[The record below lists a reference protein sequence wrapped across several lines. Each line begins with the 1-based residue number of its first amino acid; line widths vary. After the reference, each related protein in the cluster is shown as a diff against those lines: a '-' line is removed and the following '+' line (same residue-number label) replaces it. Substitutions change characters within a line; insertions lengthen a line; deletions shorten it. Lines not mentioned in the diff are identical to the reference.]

1 MRVWFVILTG
11 VRGTGGATGGVIDA
25 VRLLGSLR
33 VEVGLGLLGDGD
45 GVLTL
50 VCGRHYDRCGGW
62 VCWWRVIWYLVVGFV
77 KVV

>member
-1 MRVWFVILTG
+1 MILTG

-62 VCWWRVIWYLVVGFV
+62 VGKCLWCLIVWFRKSRLR
-77 KVV
+77 